1 MSTQTT
7 PQMPFNQWQNFYPAQ
22 GPSFPAYGSYD
33 QAATINDQI
42 YATVTGNAE
51 RAKQLS
57 ESQTYGAVIGNAER
71 AKQLSESQIYA
82 TVTGNAERSK
92 QQAANDIARDI
103 LRAVD
108 HNGAN
113 NSHITEINAAQVTS
127 AVERNGQMGMS
138 TTERVNSQLATA
150 VERNGAVNSHI
161 TELSSANLASAIERN
176 GANGMSTTE
185 RVNSQ
190 LATAVERNGANNMA
204 AIERTTG
211 EARLTTVI
219 ADAASRQAAN
229 DSTRDV
235 LRTVDRVGSEA
246 VGSTKDSFAT
256 LLGTSERIAGEARI
270 QTLTSSGILDNSLRD
285 VRYSI
290 LNDVNRVGNE
300 MISAGVQNFN
310 VLSKSVTD
318 GAWENRSALSVGFQ
332 NISEE
337 HLRTKFDLNKTMDCH
352 YSSLMLEQ
360 QKLGHF
366 MSAKADGHFASSQL
380 EMQKVKE
387 GITMQASNNFAINQL
402 EMQKVKEGLACQ
414 AANNFA
420 INQLD
425 AHKNREAIQKDLAEA
440 RYEALKSQQYLTDK
454 MGECCC
460 SIKEKMDLIDRD
472 RLRDNLIVSR
482 EDNNVLKILEFGGLQ
497 GGYGRGFGYGGRG
510 RGSRGNRDDERR

>member
-7 PQMPFNQWQNFYPAQ
+7 APSMPFNQWQNFYPSS
-22 GPSFPAYGSYD
+22 PSPFGYGGYENAPAS
-33 QAATINDQI
+33 INDQI
-42 YATVTGNAE
+42 
-51 RAKQLS
+51 
-57 ESQTYGAVIGNAER
+57 YGAVIGNAER

-113 NSHITEINAAQVTS
+113 NSHITEINAAGVTS

-161 TELSSANLASAIERN
+161 TELTAAQITTAVERN

-204 AIERTTG
+204 AIERTSG
-211 EARLTTVI
+211 ESRLTTVI
-219 ADAASRQAAN
+219 ADAANRQATS
-229 DSTRDV
+229 DLTRDI
-235 LRTVDRVGSEA
+235 LRSVDRVGQETVS
-246 VGSTKDSFAT
+246 STKDSFAS
-256 LLGTSERIAGEARI
+256 LLGTTERVAGENRI

-318 GAWENRSALSVGFQ
+318 GAWENRSALSLGFQ
-332 NISEE
+332 NLSEE
-337 HLRTKFDLNKTMDCH
+337 HLRTKFDLNKSMDCH

-366 MSAKADGHFASSQL
+366 MSAKADGHFAASQL

-402 EMQKVKEGLACQ
+402 EMQKVKEGLATQ
-414 AANNFA
+414 SAVQYAAA
-420 INQLD
+420 QLD
-425 AHKNREAIQKDLAEA
+425 AHRNREAIQKDLYDAK
-440 RYEALKSQQYLTDK
+440 YEALKSQQYLTDK
-454 MGECCC
+454 IDECCC
-460 SIKEKMDLIDRD
+460 SVKEKMDLIDRD

-482 EDNNVLKILEFGGLQ
+482 EDNNVLKILEFGGL
-497 GGYGRGFGYGGRG
+497 GYGRGYGDRGHHHHHDRSRSPGR
-510 RGSRGNRDDERR
+510 R